1 MTIIEPFSLSDMLYE
16 TVSAVGTVGLSVG
29 ITAELTVFS
38 KLLLI
43 LLMFFGRIGGLSLVL
58 VLAEK
63 QTPILTERPVENI
76 LIG

>member
-1 MTIIEPFSLSDMLYE
+1 MHQSMRGIVVMLYE

-63 QTPILTERPVENI
+63 QTLIFTERPVENI